1 MGSFLRIGTVLVFA
15 AASGVLTAACSRSP
29 TAPVTATDAPA
40 TVTSGPAGGSNAS
53 PNPVHVVLF
62 THIEDNKPAGVLGSA
77 ESRASYLKLRSD
89 LINMGESARR
99 NGVAWVLQADWKFLE
114 AARLFEDESTTASTG
129 GHNLLRYLRDTLGAV
144 IDPHSHESVAYNYT
158 DVAYLLDLLGVGGST
173 VVGGHIWDPSLPQF
187 AEWDRFR
194 VPVSGRTYPQAS
206 WRGDIL
212 MGAATPNHVNDPTV
226 SGVWR
231 PRNRGSFFT
240 DDPMGNI
247 VSVGGFKGDIAGVS
261 ELWNLGKAG
270 TIAASCILTSTY
282 HITSASIATPGKLAE
297 VERDV
302 IAPLVSLRSAGQ
314 VVLTDFTS
322 LVSTWRN
329 QYSATG
335 CLYQQ

>member
-1 MGSFLRIGTVLVFA
+1 MADLSTDAAIPGPG
-15 AASGVLTAACSRSP
+15 AASGAS
-29 TAPVTATDAPA
+29 
-40 TVTSGPAGGSNAS
+40 PAGISGNDA
-53 PNPVHVVLF
+53 
-62 THIEDNKPAGVLGSA
+62 AGGDGQAGGAPFDWNIILG
-77 ESRASYLKLRSD
+77 
-89 LINMGESARR
+89 
-99 NGVAWVLQADWKFLE
+99 
-114 AARLFEDESTTASTG
+114 
-129 GHNLLRYLRDTLGAV
+129 
-144 IDPHSHESVAYNYT
+144 
-158 DVAYLLDLLGVGGST
+158 
-173 VVGGHIWDPSLPQF
+173 
-187 AEWDRFR
+187 
-194 VPVSGRTYPQAS
+194 
-206 WRGDIL
+206 RGDIL
-212 MGAATPNHVNDPTV
+212 MGAATPNHVNDPIV

-231 PRNRGSFFT
+231 PRNRGSYFT

-270 TIAASCILTSTY
+270 TIAANCILTSTY